1 MREDC
6 FMEYIKRTVDSTIE
20 LKLQVTGGVVIKGP
34 KWCGKTT
41 TAKQFAKSVLDLQS
55 TKTYEKNKQIAENDI
70 SLLLEGAS
78 PRLIDEW
85 QVIPMIWNAVRTDI
99 DERNEPGLFI
109 LTGSTTPV
117 DNNSLHTGIGRMS
130 FVEMKPMTLFESG
143 ESNGAISLKDIVDG
157 SAIIHGQKSEIN
169 YQQLAYLTCRGGWPS
184 AIGRSETIALEIVKE
199 YINGLCESDIS
210 KVDNVKRNPALTRFI
225 LRAYARHV
233 STIDSDVSLYDDVR
247 SLFGDVTDQ
256 TLIDYTNALK
266 RLYVLDEVIAWN
278 PNLRS
283 KTSIRTSPKKS
294 FVDPSIGIAAMDVS
308 PKQLALD
315 PNTFGFFF
323 ENLVNRDLSVYA
335 NRLGGYVRHYRD
347 RSGLECDH
355 VIHFHNG
362 KYGLIQ
368 TKLGS
373 GKTEQGVERL
383 RELRNLIREKN
394 KISGKT
400 LVSEPDFYMVI
411 NGGETAFTTKD
422 GICIVPIGC
431 LRD

>member
-1 MREDC
+1 
-6 FMEYIKRTVDSTIE
+6 

-55 TKTYEKNKQIAENDI
+55 TKTLETNRQIAENDI
-70 SLLLEGAS
+70 SLLLEGDS

-85 QVIPMIWNAVRTDI
+85 QVIRQIWNAVRTDI

-117 DNNSLHTGIGRMS
+117 DDKTLHTGIGRMS
-130 FVEMKPMTLFESG
+130 FVDMKPMTLFESG
-143 ESNGAISLKDIVDG
+143 ESNGSISLKDIVDG
-157 SAIIHGQKSEIN
+157 IAVVYGQKSEIS
-169 YQQLAYLTCRGGWPS
+169 YQQLSYLTCRGGWPS
-184 AIGRSETIALEIVKE
+184 AIGRSEAIALETAKE
-199 YINGLCESDIS
+199 YVNGLCESDIS
-210 KVDNVKRNPALTRFI
+210 SVDGVKRDPALTRFI
-225 LRAYARHV
+225 LRAYARHI
-233 STIDSDVSLYDDVR
+233 STIDSDVTLYDDIR
-247 SLFGDVTDQ
+247 ALYGDITDQ
-256 TLIDYTNALK
+256 TLRDYIGVLK
-266 RLYVLDEVIAWN
+266 RLYVIDEVAAWN

-294 FVDPSIGIAAMDVS
+294 FVDQSIGIAAMDIS

-335 NRLGGYVRHYRD
+335 NKIGGYVRHYRD

-355 VIHFHNG
+355 VIHFNNG
-362 KYGLIQ
+362 KYGLVQ

-373 GKTEQGVERL
+373 GQTEHGVEKL
-383 RELRNLIREKN
+383 RELRKLIRSKN
-394 KISGKT
+394 ESSGKT
-400 LVSEPDFYMVI
+400 IVTEPDFYMVI
-411 NGGETAFTTKD
+411 NGGETAFTTAD
-422 GICIVPIGC
+422 GILVVPIGC

>member
-1 MREDC
+1 MG
-6 FMEYIKRTVDSTIE
+6 YIKRTIDSTIE

-41 TAKQFAKSVLDLQS
+41 TAKQFAGSVLELQNA
-55 TKTYEKNKQIAENDI
+55 KTIRAYRQIAENDI
-70 SLLLEGAS
+70 SLLLEGS
-78 PRLIDEW
+78 PPRLIDEW
-85 QVIPMIWNAVRTDI
+85 QVIHSIWNAVRTDI
-99 DERNEPGLFI
+99 DERNEPGLYI

-117 DNNSLHTGIGRMS
+117 DDEALHSGVGRMS

-143 ESNGAISLKDIVDG
+143 ESNGEVSLKGVLDG
-157 SAIIHGQKSEIN
+157 TVAVHGQRSHID

-184 AIGRSETIALEIVKE
+184 AVGKSETVALEIAKE
-199 YINGLCESDIS
+199 YVNGLCESDIS
-210 KVDNVKRNPALTRFI
+210 SIDSRMRNPMLARFI
-225 LRAYARHV
+225 LRSYARHV
-233 STIDSDVSLYDDVR
+233 STLTSDVRIYEDVR
-247 SLFGDVTDQ
+247 AQYGSVSDQ
-256 TLIDYTNALK
+256 TLIDYANAL
-266 RLYVLDEVIAWN
+266 RRVYVLDEVMAWN

-294 FVDPSIGIAAMDVS
+294 FVDPSIGIAALDIS

-335 NRLGGYVRHYRD
+335 GKTGGHVRHYRD

-355 VIHFHNG
+355 VIHFNNG
-362 KYGLIQ
+362 KYGLVQ

-373 GKTEQGVERL
+373 EQTEHGIQKLRKLRDLIHERNQSAGKTVVR
-383 RELRNLIREKN
+383 
-394 KISGKT
+394 
-400 LVSEPDFYMVI
+400 EPDFYMVI
-411 NGGETAFTTKD
+411 NGGETALTTTD
-422 GICIVPIGC
+422 GILVVPIGC

>member
-1 MREDC
+1 MMD
-6 FMEYIKRTVDSTIE
+6 YIKRMIDATIE

-55 TKTYEKNKQIAENDI
+55 TKTLETNKRIAENDI
-70 SLLLEGAS
+70 SLLLKGES

-85 QVIPMIWNAVRTDI
+85 QVIRTIWNAVRTDI
-99 DERNEPGLFI
+99 DERNEPGLYI

-117 DNNSLHTGIGRMS
+117 TDKSLHTGIGRLS
-130 FVEMKPMTLFESG
+130 FIEMKTMSLFESG
-143 ESNGAISLKDIVDG
+143 ESNGTISLKDIVDG
-157 SAIIHGQKSEIN
+157 TTDIHGQKSDIS
-169 YQQLAYLTCRGGWPS
+169 YGQLAYLTCRGGWPS
-184 AIGRSETIALEIVKE
+184 AIHRSETIALEIAKE
-199 YINGLCESDIS
+199 YVNGLCESDIS
-210 KVDNVKRNPALTRFI
+210 NIDDRTRNPALTRLI
-225 LRAYARHV
+225 LRAYARHI
-233 STIDSDVSLYDDVR
+233 STIDSNTALYDDVR
-247 SLFGDVTDQ
+247 ALYGDITDQ
-256 TLIDYTNALK
+256 TLIDYIDALK
-266 RLYVLDEVIAWN
+266 RLYVVDEVMAWN

-294 FVDPSIGIAAMDVS
+294 FVDPSIGIAALDIS

-315 PNTFGFFF
+315 PNTFGLFF

-335 NRLGGYVRHYRD
+335 NKMGGYVRHYRD

-355 VIHFHNG
+355 VIHFNNG

-373 GKTEQGVERL
+373 DQTDQGVEKL
-383 RELRNLIREKN
+383 RELRDLIREKN
-394 KISGKT
+394 RKSGKT
-400 LVSEPDFYMVI
+400 IVTEPDFYMVI
-411 NGGETAFTTKD
+411 NGGETAFTTTD
-422 GICIVPIGC
+422 GIFVVPIGC

>member
-1 MREDC
+1 MD
-6 FMEYIKRTVDSTIE
+6 YIARTIDATIE

-41 TAKQFAKSVLDLQS
+41 TAKQFAKSVLDLQN
-55 TKTYEKNKQIAENDI
+55 TKTLEQNKQIADNDI

-85 QVIPMIWNAVRTDI
+85 QVIRPIWNAVRTEI
-99 DERNEPGLFI
+99 DERNEPGLYI

-117 DNNSLHTGIGRMS
+117 EDKTLHTGIGRMS

-143 ESNGAISLKDIVDG
+143 ESNGTVSLKDITDG
-157 SAIIHGQKSEIN
+157 TAVIKGQKSNIN
-169 YQQLAYLTCRGGWPS
+169 YQQLSFLTCRGGWPS
-184 AIGRSETIALEIVKE
+184 AMGRSEHIALEIVKE

-210 KVDNVKRNPALTRFI
+210 NVDNRSRNPMLTRFL

-233 STIDSDVSLYDDVR
+233 STIDSDVTLYDDVR
-247 SLFGDVTDQ
+247 ALYGDITDQ
-256 TLIDYTNALK
+256 TLIDYVNALK
-266 RLYVLDEVIAWN
+266 RLYVIDEVMAWN

-294 FVDPSIGIAAMDVS
+294 FVDPSIGLAALDIS

-315 PNTFGFFF
+315 PETFGLFF
-323 ENLVNRDLSVYA
+323 ENLVQRDLSVYA
-335 NRLGGYVRHYRD
+335 GKIGGHVRHYRD
-347 RSGLECDH
+347 RLGLECDH
-355 VIHFHNG
+355 IVHFNSG

-373 GKTEQGVERL
+373 GQTEHGVEKL
-383 RELRNLIREKN
+383 RELRDLIKN
-394 KISGKT
+394 KNQKSGRT
-400 LVSEPDFYMVI
+400 LVVEPDFYMVI
-411 NGGETAFTTKD
+411 NGSETAFTTTD
-422 GICIVPIGC
+422 GIYVVPIGC
-431 LRD
+431 LKD

>member
-1 MREDC
+1 MD
-6 FMEYIKRTVDSTIE
+6 YIKRTIDAAIE

-55 TKTYEKNKQIAENDI
+55 TRTLETNRQIAENDI
-70 SLLLEGAS
+70 SLLLEGES

-85 QVIPMIWNAVRTDI
+85 QVIHQIWNAVRTDI
-99 DERNEPGLFI
+99 DERNEPGVYI

-117 DNNSLHTGIGRMS
+117 DDKSLHIGIGRMS
-130 FVEMKPMTLFESG
+130 FMEMKPMSLFESG
-143 ESNGAISLKDIVDG
+143 ESNGTISLRDIVDG
-157 SAIIHGQKSEIN
+157 TATVHGQKSAIS

-184 AIGRSETIALEIVKE
+184 AMNRSETIALEIAKE
-199 YINGLCESDIS
+199 YVNGLCESDIS
-210 KVDNVKRNPALTRFI
+210 NIDDRARNPALTRFI

-233 STIDSDVSLYDDVR
+233 STIDSDVALYDDVR
-247 SLFGDVTDQ
+247 ALFGDVTDQ
-256 TLIDYTNALK
+256 TLIDYIGALK
-266 RLYVLDEVIAWN
+266 RLYVIDEVMAWN

-283 KTSIRTSPKKS
+283 KTGIRTSPKKS
-294 FVDPSIGIAAMDVS
+294 FVDPSIGIAAMDIS

-323 ENLVNRDLSVYA
+323 EKLVNRDLSVYA
-335 NRLGGYVRHYRD
+335 GRLGGHVRHYRD

-355 VIHFHNG
+355 VIHFNNG

-373 GKTEQGVERL
+373 GQTEQGVQKL
-383 RELRNLIREKN
+383 CELRDLIREKN
-394 KISGKT
+394 KESGKT
-400 LVSEPDFYMVI
+400 IVTEPDFYMVI
-411 NGGETAFTTKD
+411 NGGETAFTTTD
-422 GICIVPIGC
+422 GILVVPIGC

>member
-1 MREDC
+1 
-6 FMEYIKRTVDSTIE
+6 MEYIKRIIDSTIE

-41 TAKQFAKSVLDLQS
+41 TAKQFAGSVLDLQS
-55 TKTYEKNKQIAENDI
+55 TKTLEKNKQIAENDI

-85 QVIPMIWNAVRTDI
+85 QVIRQIWNAVRTDI
-99 DERNEPGLFI
+99 DERNEPGLYI

-117 DNNSLHTGIGRMS
+117 DDKSLHTGIGRMS

-143 ESNGAISLKDIVDG
+143 ESSGSVSLKNILDG
-157 SAIIHGQKSEIN
+157 TAEVHGQKSDIS
-169 YQQLAYLTCRGGWPS
+169 YQRLAYLTCRGGWPS
-184 AIGRSETIALEIVKE
+184 AMGKSENIALEIAKE
-199 YINGLCESDIS
+199 YVNGLCATDIS
-210 KVDNVKRNPALTRFI
+210 GVDDKNRNPILTRFL

-233 STIDSDVSLYDDVR
+233 STIDSDITLYDDVR
-247 SLFGDVTDQ
+247 ALYGDITDQ
-256 TLIDYTNALK
+256 TLIDYVGALK
-266 RLYVLDEVIAWN
+266 RLYVLDEVTSWN

-294 FVDPSIGIAAMDVS
+294 FVDPSIGIAALDVS

-315 PNTFGFFF
+315 PETFGLFF

-335 NRLGGYVRHYRD
+335 NRIGGHVRHYRD

-355 VIHFHNG
+355 VIHFNNG
-362 KYGLIQ
+362 KYGLVQ

-373 GKTEQGVERL
+373 GQTEQGTQKL
-383 RELRNLIREKN
+383 RELRDLIRARNAE
-394 KISGKT
+394 SGKVMVT
-400 LVSEPDFYMVI
+400 EPSFYMVI
-411 NGGETAFTTKD
+411 NGGETAFTTND
-422 GICIVPIGC
+422 GIYVVPIGC

>member
-1 MREDC
+1 MD
-6 FMEYIKRTVDSTIE
+6 YIKRTIDAAIA
-20 LKLQVTGGVVIKGP
+20 LKLQVTGGVVIRGP

-55 TKTYEKNKQIAENDI
+55 TKTLETNRQIAENDI

-85 QVIPMIWNAVRTDI
+85 QVIRQIWNAVRTDI
-99 DERNEPGLFI
+99 DARGEPGLYI
-109 LTGSTTPV
+109 LTGSTTPT
-117 DNNSLHTGIGRMS
+117 DDKSLHTGIGRMS

-143 ESNGAISLKDIVDG
+143 ESNGTVSLKEILDG
-157 SAIIHGQKSEIN
+157 TAVVHGQKSDIS
-169 YQQLAYLTCRGGWPS
+169 YQRLAFLTCRGGWPS
-184 AIGRSETIALEIVKE
+184 AIGRSDTIALEIARE
-199 YINGLCESDIS
+199 YVNGLCETDVSN
-210 KVDNVKRNPALTRFI
+210 VDDKKRNPALTRFL

-247 SLFGDVTDQ
+247 ALYGDITDQ
-256 TLIDYTNALK
+256 TLIDYRDALK
-266 RLYVLDEVIAWN
+266 RLYVLDEVLAWN

-294 FVDPSIGIAAMDVS
+294 FVDPSIGVAALDIV

-315 PNTFGFFF
+315 PNTFGCFF
-323 ENLVNRDLSVYA
+323 ENLVNRDLSVYVG
-335 NRLGGYVRHYRD
+335 RIGGYVRHYRD

-355 VIHFHNG
+355 VIHFRNG

-373 GKTEQGVERL
+373 GQTEQGVQRL
-383 RELRNLIREKN
+383 IELRDLIREQN
-394 KISGKT
+394 KKSGKT
-400 LVSEPDFYMVI
+400 IVTEPDFYMVI
-411 NGGETAFTTKD
+411 NGGETAFTTTD
-422 GICIVPIGC
+422 GVYVVPIGC